1 MYSVL
6 LCYFFFS
13 NTLVSDVFMIRQQQ
27 SYKNIFR
34 INLFQSVIFMI
45 QMVAEV

>member
-1 MYSVL
+1 ML
-6 LCYFFFS
+6 FFFS
-13 NTLVSDVFMIRQQQ
+13 NTLVSDVFMKRQQQ

-34 INLFQSVIFMI
+34 IINLFQSVIFMI